1 MFIQKSP
8 RQIFMIVLTAA
19 MLLTSCTLGQA
30 AEPTVDVNA
39 INTAAVSTAMAQLS
53 LQFTQTALAAPT
65 NTTAPINTAASL
77 PTLASPTG
85 GAAGSPTVTGALPT
99 LSFNTTPVVGTT
111 PLAGFTPLATSAAP
125 SGATASLGD
134 ACNNSAFE
142 GDVTIPDGSVI
153 APGTDFQK
161 VWKIRNT
168 GTCTWDDGF
177 TLVYIG
183 GSTPNLDPYNYR
195 FGRNNDDSD
204 FVAGGEAIDIG
215 LNLTSPCTI
224 GSYEGHWRMQN
235 DRGYYFGTL
244 LSVYIEVKETRTGC
258 G

>member
-1 MFIQKSP
+1 MFVQKSP

-65 NTTAPINTAASL
+65 KTTTPTNTAASL
-77 PTLASPTG
+77 STVASPTG
-85 GAAGSPTVTGALPT
+85 GVGSPTVTGALPT
-99 LSFNTTPVVGTT
+99 LSFNTTPVVATT
-111 PLAGFTPLATSAAP
+111 ALPGFIPLATSAGS

-134 ACNNSAFE
+134 SCNNSAFE
-142 GDVTIPDGSVI
+142 GDITIIDGTI
-153 APGTDFQK
+153 LEPGTNFQK

-177 TLVYIG
+177 TLVYVG

-195 FGRNNDDSD
+195 FGLNQNNADDIVS
-204 FVAGGEAIDIG
+204 GGEAINIA
-215 LNLTSPCTI
+215 LNLTTPCTP
-224 GSYEGHWRMQN
+224 GKYEGHWRMQN
-235 DRGYYFGTL
+235 DKGYFFGTL
-244 LSVYIEVKETRTGC
+244 LSVYVEVQEKC
-258 G
+258 